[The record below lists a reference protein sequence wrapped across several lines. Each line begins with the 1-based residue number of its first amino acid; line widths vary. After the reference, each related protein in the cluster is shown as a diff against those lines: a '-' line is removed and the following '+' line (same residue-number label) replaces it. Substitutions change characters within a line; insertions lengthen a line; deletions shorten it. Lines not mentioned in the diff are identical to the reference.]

1 MKQKEKRTNLYLAL
15 LAPCGLA
22 AILWAL
28 ACFPYRKITVGMVAL
43 SLVTIFLSSNLRFQ
57 LPRVKIH
64 ITISDAL
71 VFLAMIM
78 YGGPAAI
85 LITVLETAFASWNF
99 RRQGV
104 KMRRKTIAINLFIS
118 ASTVFVTAIAARSI
132 FGPAPDV
139 IKLASGTFVSMLAII
154 TLTQFV
160 VNSFCV
166 SAFISIRSGTP
177 FWKVWHEYCLNALVM
192 YISGG
197 VMAGFGAKALEQI
210 DGVLFV
216 AVIGF
221 FGLVYFT
228 YRRYIDDIKATAAK
242 AEEAERQR
250 AEQAESHVKELEHYV
265 VQLEKSGQALKDSH
279 ERFRH
284 AAFHDALTG
293 LPNRNYFI
301 DAIKHLLKRSVS
313 DPNHKFAVLFL
324 DLNRFK
330 TINDSLGHMIG
341 DRLIKNVAKRL
352 SNIAGE
358 NIVGRFSG
366 DEFAVILP
374 EINSSTDVA
383 DFADRL
389 AARLAEP
396 YSLIGRKVFTSAC
409 VGIAFGNSRYRRAE
423 DLLRDADIAMYYAKD
438 SKQNYVVFD
447 KQMHTKAVS
456 QMQLETDLRQ
466 AIERKEFEI
475 YYQPIVSLD
484 DGAVSGFEALVRWN
498 HPKHG
503 MISPAEFIPVS
514 ESTDLIVPLTLMILQ
529 ESCRQVREWSK
540 ATQNRSLIVS
550 VNLSGKHFDH
560 PDLVKQIKNILDETR
575 FDPTCLKLEIT
586 ETAVMENA
594 ETAIAMLKNIKE
606 LGVKISIDDFGTGY
620 SSLSYLHKFPI
631 DTLKIDRSFVN
642 SIDDGSENEEIV
654 RTIVALAKALNL
666 TVVAE
671 GIENVSQMQYLRL
684 LGCESGQGYLFS
696 RPLPAME
703 VEKLLGES
711 LPWQYY
717 LLPVEKP
724 PVITTD
730 PYYLAM

>member
-1 MKQKEKRTNLYLAL
+1 MERKEKRTNLYLAI

-28 ACFPYRKITVGMVAL
+28 VRFPYGNITVGMVAL
-43 SLVTIFLSSNLRFQ
+43 SIVTIFLSSNLRFQ

-71 VFLAMIM
+71 VFLSMIM

-104 KMRRKTIAINLFIS
+104 TMKRKTIAINLLIS
-118 ASTVFVTAIAARSI
+118 ALTVFVTAMAARSI

-154 TLTQFV
+154 TLTQFL

-166 SAFISIRSGTP
+166 SAFISIKSGTP

-228 YRRYIDDIKATAAK
+228 YRRYVDDIKATAAK

-265 VQLEKSGQALKDSH
+265 VQLEKSGQALKKSH

-301 DAIKHLLKRSVS
+301 DAIKQLLKTCSS
-313 DPNHKFAVLFL
+313 DADHKFAVLFL

-330 TINDSLGHMIG
+330 TINDSLGHMMG

-366 DEFAVILP
+366 DEFALILP
-374 EINSSTDVA
+374 EIDKTKDVTG
-383 DFADRL
+383 FADRI

-409 VGIAFGNSRYRRAE
+409 IGIAFGNGGYRRAE

-438 SKQNYVVFD
+438 SKQNFVVFD

-456 QMQLETDLRQ
+456 QLQLETDLRH

-475 YYQPIVSLD
+475 YYQPIVNLD

-503 MISPAEFIPVS
+503 LISPSDFIPVS

-529 ESCRQVREWSK
+529 ESCRQVGEWSK
-540 ATQNRSLIVS
+540 DAQNRSLFVS

-560 PDLVKQIKNILDETR
+560 PDLVEQIKDVLDETR

-594 ETAIAMLKNIKE
+594 ETAISMLKSIKE

-671 GIENVSQMQYLRL
+671 GIENVNQFQYLSM

-696 RPLPAME
+696 RPLPATE
-703 VEKLLGES
+703 IVKLINDEAPWDYV
-711 LPWQYY
+711 LPIQHQN
-717 LLPVEKP
+717 V
-724 PVITTD
+724 VSVH
-730 PYYLAM
+730 PYFS

>member
-1 MKQKEKRTNLYLAL
+1 MERKEKRTNLYLAI

-28 ACFPYRKITVGMVAL
+28 VRFPYGNITVGMVAL
-43 SLVTIFLSSNLRFQ
+43 SIVTIFLSSNLRFQ

-71 VFLAMIM
+71 VFLSMIM

-104 KMRRKTIAINLFIS
+104 TMKRKTIAINLLIS
-118 ASTVFVTAIAARSI
+118 ALTVFVTAMAARSI

-154 TLTQFV
+154 TLTQFL

-166 SAFISIRSGTP
+166 SAFISIKSGTA

-228 YRRYIDDIKATAAK
+228 YRRYVDDIKATAAK

-265 VQLEKSGQALKDSH
+265 VQLEKSGQALKKSH

-301 DAIKHLLKRSVS
+301 DAIKQLLKTCSS
-313 DPNHKFAVLFL
+313 DADHKFAVLFL

-330 TINDSLGHMIG
+330 TINDSLGHMMG

-366 DEFAVILP
+366 DEFALILP
-374 EINSSTDVA
+374 EIDNTADVA
-383 DFADRL
+383 GFADRI

-409 VGIAFGNSRYRRAE
+409 IGIAFGNGGYRRAE

-438 SKQNYVVFD
+438 SKQNFVVFD

-456 QMQLETDLRQ
+456 QLQLETDLRH

-475 YYQPIVSLD
+475 YYQPIVNLD

-503 MISPAEFIPVS
+503 LISPSDFIPVS

-529 ESCRQVREWSK
+529 ESCRQVGEWSK
-540 ATQNRSLIVS
+540 DAQNRSLFVS

-560 PDLVKQIKNILDETR
+560 PDLVEQIKDVLDETR

-594 ETAIAMLKNIKE
+594 ETAISMLKSIKE

-671 GIENVSQMQYLRL
+671 GIENVNQFQYLSM

-696 RPLPAME
+696 RPLPATE
-703 VEKLLGES
+703 IVKLLNDEAPWDYV
-711 LPWQYY
+711 LPIQHQN
-717 LLPVEKP
+717 V
-724 PVITTD
+724 VSVH
-730 PYYLAM
+730 PYFS

>member
-1 MKQKEKRTNLYLAL
+1 MERKEKRTNLYLAI

-28 ACFPYRKITVGMVAL
+28 VRFPYGNITVGMVAL
-43 SLVTIFLSSNLRFQ
+43 SIVTIFLSSNLRFQ

-71 VFLAMIM
+71 VFLSMIM

-104 KMRRKTIAINLFIS
+104 TMKRKTIAINLLIS
-118 ASTVFVTAIAARSI
+118 ALTVFVTAMAARSI

-154 TLTQFV
+154 TLTQFL

-166 SAFISIRSGTP
+166 SAFISIKSGTA

-228 YRRYIDDIKATAAK
+228 YRRYVDDIKATAAK

-265 VQLEKSGQALKDSH
+265 VQLEKSGQALKKSH

-301 DAIKHLLKRSVS
+301 DAIKQLLKTCSS
-313 DPNHKFAVLFL
+313 DADHKFAVLFL

-330 TINDSLGHMIG
+330 TINDSLGHMMG

-366 DEFAVILP
+366 DEFALILP
-374 EINSSTDVA
+374 EIDKTTDVTG
-383 DFADRL
+383 FADRI

-409 VGIAFGNSRYRRAE
+409 IGIAFGNGGYRRAE

-438 SKQNYVVFD
+438 SKQNFVVFD

-456 QMQLETDLRQ
+456 QLQLETDLRH

-475 YYQPIVSLD
+475 YYQPIVNLD

-498 HPKHG
+498 HPNHG
-503 MISPAEFIPVS
+503 LISPSDFIPVS

-529 ESCRQVREWSK
+529 ESCRQVGEWSK
-540 ATQNRSLIVS
+540 DAQNRSLFVS

-560 PDLVKQIKNILDETR
+560 PDLVEQIKDVLDETR

-594 ETAIAMLKNIKE
+594 ETAISMLKSIKE

-671 GIENVSQMQYLRL
+671 GIENVNQFQYLSM

-696 RPLPAME
+696 RPLPATE
-703 VEKLLGES
+703 IVKLINDEAPWDYV
-711 LPWQYY
+711 LPIQHQN
-717 LLPVEKP
+717 V
-724 PVITTD
+724 VSVH
-730 PYYLAM
+730 PYFS

>member
-1 MKQKEKRTNLYLAL
+1 MERKEKRTNLYLAI

-28 ACFPYRKITVGMVAL
+28 VRFPYGNITVGMVAL
-43 SLVTIFLSSNLRFQ
+43 SIVTIFLSSNLRFQ

-71 VFLAMIM
+71 VFLSMIM

-104 KMRRKTIAINLFIS
+104 TMKRKTIAINLLIS
-118 ASTVFVTAIAARSI
+118 ALTVFVTAMAARSI

-154 TLTQFV
+154 TLTQFL

-166 SAFISIRSGTP
+166 SAFISIKSGTA

-228 YRRYIDDIKATAAK
+228 YRRYVDDIKATAAK

-265 VQLEKSGQALKDSH
+265 VQLEKSGQALKKSH

-301 DAIKHLLKRSVS
+301 DAIKQLLKTCSS
-313 DPNHKFAVLFL
+313 DADHKFAVLFL

-330 TINDSLGHMIG
+330 TINDSLGHMMG

-366 DEFAVILP
+366 DEFALILP
-374 EINSSTDVA
+374 EIDNTADVA
-383 DFADRL
+383 GFADRI

-409 VGIAFGNSRYRRAE
+409 IGIAFGNGGYRRAE

-438 SKQNYVVFD
+438 SKQNFVVFD

-456 QMQLETDLRQ
+456 QLQLETDLRH

-475 YYQPIVSLD
+475 YYQPIVNLD
-484 DGAVSGFEALVRWN
+484 NGAVSGFEALVRWN
-498 HPKHG
+498 HPNHG
-503 MISPAEFIPVS
+503 LISPSDFIPVS

-529 ESCRQVREWSK
+529 ESCRQVGEWSK
-540 ATQNRSLIVS
+540 DAQNRSLFVS

-560 PDLVKQIKNILDETR
+560 PDLVEQIKDVLDETR

-594 ETAIAMLKNIKE
+594 ETAISMLKSIKE

-671 GIENVSQMQYLRL
+671 GIENVNQFQYLSM

-696 RPLPAME
+696 RPLPATE
-703 VEKLLGES
+703 IVKLINDEAPWDYV
-711 LPWQYY
+711 LPIQHQN
-717 LLPVEKP
+717 V
-724 PVITTD
+724 VSVH
-730 PYYLAM
+730 PYFS

>member
-1 MKQKEKRTNLYLAL
+1 MERKEKRTNLYLAI

-28 ACFPYRKITVGMVAL
+28 VRFPYGNITVGMVAL
-43 SLVTIFLSSNLRFQ
+43 SIVTIFLSSNLRFQ

-71 VFLAMIM
+71 VFLSMIM

-104 KMRRKTIAINLFIS
+104 TMKRKTIAINLLIS
-118 ASTVFVTAIAARSI
+118 ALTVFVTAMAARSI

-154 TLTQFV
+154 TLTQFL

-166 SAFISIRSGTP
+166 SAFISIKSGTA

-228 YRRYIDDIKATAAK
+228 YRRYVDDIKATAAK

-265 VQLEKSGQALKDSH
+265 VQLEKSGQALKKSH

-301 DAIKHLLKRSVS
+301 DAIKQLLKTCSS
-313 DPNHKFAVLFL
+313 DADHKFAVLFL

-330 TINDSLGHMIG
+330 TINDSLGHMMG

-366 DEFAVILP
+366 DEFALILP
-374 EINSSTDVA
+374 EIDKTTDVTG
-383 DFADRL
+383 FADRI

-409 VGIAFGNSRYRRAE
+409 IGIAFGNGGYRRAE

-438 SKQNYVVFD
+438 SKQNFVVFD

-456 QMQLETDLRQ
+456 QLQLETDLRH

-475 YYQPIVSLD
+475 YYQPIVNLD
-484 DGAVSGFEALVRWN
+484 NGAVSGFEALVRWN

-503 MISPAEFIPVS
+503 LISPSDFIPVS

-529 ESCRQVREWSK
+529 ESCRQVGEWSK
-540 ATQNRSLIVS
+540 DAQNRSLFVS

-560 PDLVKQIKNILDETR
+560 PDLVEQIKDVLDETR

-594 ETAIAMLKNIKE
+594 ETAISMLKSIKE

-671 GIENVSQMQYLRL
+671 GIENVNQFQYLSM

-696 RPLPAME
+696 RPLPATE
-703 VEKLLGES
+703 IVKLINDEAPWDYV
-711 LPWQYY
+711 LPIQHQN
-717 LLPVEKP
+717 V
-724 PVITTD
+724 VSVH
-730 PYYLAM
+730 PYFS

>member
-1 MKQKEKRTNLYLAL
+1 MERKEKRTNLYLAI

-28 ACFPYRKITVGMVAL
+28 VRFPYGNITVGMVAL
-43 SLVTIFLSSNLRFQ
+43 SIVTIFLSSNLRFQ

-71 VFLAMIM
+71 VFLSMIM

-104 KMRRKTIAINLFIS
+104 TMKRKTIAINLLIS
-118 ASTVFVTAIAARSI
+118 ALTVFVTAMAARSI

-154 TLTQFV
+154 TLTQFL

-166 SAFISIRSGTP
+166 SAFISIKSGTA

-228 YRRYIDDIKATAAK
+228 YRRYVDDIKATAAK

-265 VQLEKSGQALKDSH
+265 VQLEKSGQALKKSH

-301 DAIKHLLKRSVS
+301 DAIKQLLKTCSS
-313 DPNHKFAVLFL
+313 DADHKFAVLFL

-330 TINDSLGHMIG
+330 TINDSLGHMMG

-366 DEFAVILP
+366 DEFALILP
-374 EINSSTDVA
+374 EIDKTTDVTG
-383 DFADRL
+383 FADRI

-409 VGIAFGNSRYRRAE
+409 IGIAFGNGGYRRAE

-438 SKQNYVVFD
+438 SKQNFVVFD

-456 QMQLETDLRQ
+456 QLQLETDLRH

-475 YYQPIVSLD
+475 YYQPIVNLD

-503 MISPAEFIPVS
+503 LISPSDFIPVS

-529 ESCRQVREWSK
+529 ESCRQVGEWSK
-540 ATQNRSLIVS
+540 DAQNRSLFVS

-560 PDLVKQIKNILDETR
+560 PDLVEQIKDVLDETR

-594 ETAIAMLKNIKE
+594 ETAISMLKSIKE

-671 GIENVSQMQYLRL
+671 GIENVNQFQYLSM

-696 RPLPAME
+696 RPLPATE
-703 VEKLLGES
+703 IVKLINDEAPWDYV
-711 LPWQYY
+711 LPIQHQN
-717 LLPVEKP
+717 V
-724 PVITTD
+724 VSVH
-730 PYYLAM
+730 PYFS

>member
-1 MKQKEKRTNLYLAL
+1 MERKEKRTNLYLAI

-28 ACFPYRKITVGMVAL
+28 VRFPYGNITVGMVAL
-43 SLVTIFLSSNLRFQ
+43 SIVTIFLSSNLRFQ

-71 VFLAMIM
+71 VFLSMIM

-104 KMRRKTIAINLFIS
+104 TMKRKTIAINLLIS
-118 ASTVFVTAIAARSI
+118 ALTVFVTAMAARSI

-154 TLTQFV
+154 TLTQFL

-166 SAFISIRSGTP
+166 SAFISIKSGTA

-228 YRRYIDDIKATAAK
+228 YRRYVDDIKATAAK

-265 VQLEKSGQALKDSH
+265 VQLEKSGQALKKSH

-301 DAIKHLLKRSVS
+301 DAIKQLLKTCSS
-313 DPNHKFAVLFL
+313 DADHKFAVLFL

-330 TINDSLGHMIG
+330 TINDSLGHMMG

-366 DEFAVILP
+366 DEFALILP
-374 EINSSTDVA
+374 EIDNTADVA
-383 DFADRL
+383 GFADRI

-409 VGIAFGNSRYRRAE
+409 IGIAFGNGGYRRAE

-438 SKQNYVVFD
+438 SKQNFVVFD

-456 QMQLETDLRQ
+456 QLQLETDLRH

-475 YYQPIVSLD
+475 YYQPIVNLD
-484 DGAVSGFEALVRWN
+484 NGAVSGFEALVRWN

-503 MISPAEFIPVS
+503 LISPSDFIPVS

-529 ESCRQVREWSK
+529 ESCRQVGEWSK
-540 ATQNRSLIVS
+540 DAQNRSLFVS

-560 PDLVKQIKNILDETR
+560 PDLVEQIKDVLDETR

-594 ETAIAMLKNIKE
+594 ETAISMLKSIKE

-671 GIENVSQMQYLRL
+671 GIENVNQFQYLSM

-696 RPLPAME
+696 RPLPATE
-703 VEKLLGES
+703 IVKLINDEAPWDYV
-711 LPWQYY
+711 LPIQHQN
-717 LLPVEKP
+717 V
-724 PVITTD
+724 VSVH
-730 PYYLAM
+730 PYFS

>member
-1 MKQKEKRTNLYLAL
+1 MERKEKRTNLYLAI

-28 ACFPYRKITVGMVAL
+28 VRFPYGNITVGMVAL
-43 SLVTIFLSSNLRFQ
+43 SIVTIFLSSNLRFQ

-71 VFLAMIM
+71 VFLSMIM

-104 KMRRKTIAINLFIS
+104 TMKRKTIAINLLIS
-118 ASTVFVTAIAARSI
+118 ALTVFVTAMAARSI

-154 TLTQFV
+154 TLTQFL

-166 SAFISIRSGTP
+166 SAFISIKSGTA

-228 YRRYIDDIKATAAK
+228 YRRYVDDIKATAAK

-265 VQLEKSGQALKDSH
+265 VQLEKSGQALKKSH

-301 DAIKHLLKRSVS
+301 DAIKQLLKTCSS
-313 DPNHKFAVLFL
+313 DADHKFAVLFL

-330 TINDSLGHMIG
+330 TINDSLGHMMG

-366 DEFAVILP
+366 DEFALILP
-374 EINSSTDVA
+374 EIDKTTDVTG
-383 DFADRL
+383 FADRI

-409 VGIAFGNSRYRRAE
+409 IGIAFGNGGYRRAE

-438 SKQNYVVFD
+438 SKQNFVVFD

-456 QMQLETDLRQ
+456 QLQLETDLRH

-475 YYQPIVSLD
+475 YYQPIVNLD

-503 MISPAEFIPVS
+503 LISPADFIPVS

-529 ESCRQVREWSK
+529 ESCRQVGEWSK
-540 ATQNRSLIVS
+540 DAQNRSLFVS

-560 PDLVKQIKNILDETR
+560 PDLVEQIKGVLDETR

-594 ETAIAMLKNIKE
+594 ETAISMLKSIKE

-671 GIENVSQMQYLRL
+671 GIENVNQFQYLSM

-696 RPLPAME
+696 RPLPATE
-703 VEKLLGES
+703 IVKLINDEAPWDYV
-711 LPWQYY
+711 LPIQHQN
-717 LLPVEKP
+717 V
-724 PVITTD
+724 VSVH
-730 PYYLAM
+730 PYFS

>member
-1 MKQKEKRTNLYLAL
+1 
-15 LAPCGLA
+15 
-22 AILWAL
+22 
-28 ACFPYRKITVGMVAL
+28 
-43 SLVTIFLSSNLRFQ
+43 
-57 LPRVKIH
+57 
-64 ITISDAL
+64 
-71 VFLAMIM
+71 
-78 YGGPAAI
+78 
-85 LITVLETAFASWNF
+85 
-99 RRQGV
+99 
-104 KMRRKTIAINLFIS
+104 
-118 ASTVFVTAIAARSI
+118 
-132 FGPAPDV
+132 
-139 IKLASGTFVSMLAII
+139 
-154 TLTQFV
+154 
-160 VNSFCV
+160 
-166 SAFISIRSGTP
+166 
-177 FWKVWHEYCLNALVM
+177 M

>member
-1 MKQKEKRTNLYLAL
+1 MERKEKRTNLYLAI

-28 ACFPYRKITVGMVAL
+28 VRFPYGNITVGMVAL
-43 SLVTIFLSSNLRFQ
+43 SIVTIFLSSNLRFQ

-71 VFLAMIM
+71 VFLSMIM

-104 KMRRKTIAINLFIS
+104 TMKRKTIAINLLIS
-118 ASTVFVTAIAARSI
+118 ALTVFVTAMAARSI

-154 TLTQFV
+154 TLTQFL

-166 SAFISIRSGTP
+166 SAFISIKSGTA

-228 YRRYIDDIKATAAK
+228 YRRYVDDIKATAAK

-265 VQLEKSGQALKDSH
+265 VQLEKSGQALKKSH

-301 DAIKHLLKRSVS
+301 DAIKQLLKTCSS
-313 DPNHKFAVLFL
+313 DADHKFAVLFL

-330 TINDSLGHMIG
+330 TINDSLGHMMG

-366 DEFAVILP
+366 DEFALILP
-374 EINSSTDVA
+374 EIDNTADVA
-383 DFADRL
+383 GFADRI

-409 VGIAFGNSRYRRAE
+409 IGIAFGNGGYRRAE

-438 SKQNYVVFD
+438 SKQNFVVFD

-456 QMQLETDLRQ
+456 QLQLETDLRH

-475 YYQPIVSLD
+475 YYQPIVNLD

-503 MISPAEFIPVS
+503 LISPSDFIPVS

-529 ESCRQVREWSK
+529 ESCRQVGEWSK
-540 ATQNRSLIVS
+540 DAQNRSLFVS

-560 PDLVKQIKNILDETR
+560 PDLVEQIKDVLDETR

-594 ETAIAMLKNIKE
+594 ETAISMLKSIKE

-671 GIENVSQMQYLRL
+671 GIENVNQFQYLSM

-696 RPLPAME
+696 RPLPATE
-703 VEKLLGES
+703 IVKLLTDEAPWDYV
-711 LPWQYY
+711 LPIQHQN
-717 LLPVEKP
+717 V
-724 PVITTD
+724 VSVH
-730 PYYLAM
+730 PYFS

>member
-1 MKQKEKRTNLYLAL
+1 MERKEKRTNLYLAI

-28 ACFPYRKITVGMVAL
+28 VRFPYGNITVGMVAL
-43 SLVTIFLSSNLRFQ
+43 SIVTILLSSNLRFQ

-71 VFLAMIM
+71 VFLSMIM

-104 KMRRKTIAINLFIS
+104 TMKRKTIAINLLIS
-118 ASTVFVTAIAARSI
+118 ALTVFVTAMAARSI

-154 TLTQFV
+154 TLTQFL

-166 SAFISIRSGTP
+166 SAFISIKSGTA

-228 YRRYIDDIKATAAK
+228 YRRYVDDIKATAAK

-265 VQLEKSGQALKDSH
+265 VQLEKSGQALKKSH

-301 DAIKHLLKRSVS
+301 DAIKQLLKTCSS
-313 DPNHKFAVLFL
+313 DADHKFAVLFL

-330 TINDSLGHMIG
+330 TINDSLGHMMG

-366 DEFAVILP
+366 DEFALILP
-374 EINSSTDVA
+374 EIDNTADVA
-383 DFADRL
+383 GFADRI

-409 VGIAFGNSRYRRAE
+409 IGIAFGNGGYRRAE

-438 SKQNYVVFD
+438 SKQNFVVFD

-456 QMQLETDLRQ
+456 QLQLETDLRH

-475 YYQPIVSLD
+475 YYQPIVNLD

-503 MISPAEFIPVS
+503 LISPADFIPVS

-529 ESCRQVREWSK
+529 ESCRQVGEWSK
-540 ATQNRSLIVS
+540 DAQNRSLFVS

-560 PDLVKQIKNILDETR
+560 PDLVEQIKDVLDETR

-594 ETAIAMLKNIKE
+594 ETAISMLKSIKE

-671 GIENVSQMQYLRL
+671 GIENVNQFQYLSM

-696 RPLPAME
+696 RPLPATE
-703 VEKLLGES
+703 IVKLLNDEAPWDYV
-711 LPWQYY
+711 LPIQHQN
-717 LLPVEKP
+717 V
-724 PVITTD
+724 VSVH
-730 PYYLAM
+730 PYFS

>member
-1 MKQKEKRTNLYLAL
+1 MERKEKRTNLYLAI

-28 ACFPYRKITVGMVAL
+28 VRFPYGNITVGMVAL
-43 SLVTIFLSSNLRFQ
+43 SIVTIFLSSNLRFQ

-71 VFLAMIM
+71 VFLSMIM

-104 KMRRKTIAINLFIS
+104 TMKRKTIAINLLIS
-118 ASTVFVTAIAARSI
+118 ALTVFVTAMAARSI

-154 TLTQFV
+154 TLTQFL

-166 SAFISIRSGTP
+166 SAFISIKSGTA

-228 YRRYIDDIKATAAK
+228 YRRYVDDIKATAAK

-265 VQLEKSGQALKDSH
+265 VQLEKSGQALKKSH

-301 DAIKHLLKRSVS
+301 DAIKQLLKTCSS
-313 DPNHKFAVLFL
+313 DADHKFAVLFL

-330 TINDSLGHMIG
+330 TINDSLGHMMG

-366 DEFAVILP
+366 DEFALILP
-374 EINSSTDVA
+374 EIDNTADVA
-383 DFADRL
+383 GFADRI

-409 VGIAFGNSRYRRAE
+409 IGIAFGNGGYRRAE

-438 SKQNYVVFD
+438 SKQNFVVFD

-456 QMQLETDLRQ
+456 QLQLETDLRH

-475 YYQPIVSLD
+475 YYQPIVNLD
-484 DGAVSGFEALVRWN
+484 NGAVSGFEALVRWN

-503 MISPAEFIPVS
+503 LISPSDFIPVS

-529 ESCRQVREWSK
+529 ESCRQVGEWSK
-540 ATQNRSLIVS
+540 DAQNRSLFVS

-560 PDLVKQIKNILDETR
+560 PDLVEQIKDVLDETR

-594 ETAIAMLKNIKE
+594 ETAISMLKSIKE

-671 GIENVSQMQYLRL
+671 GIENVNQFQYLSM

-696 RPLPAME
+696 RPLPATE
-703 VEKLLGES
+703 IVKLLTDEAPWDYV
-711 LPWQYY
+711 LPIQHQN
-717 LLPVEKP
+717 V
-724 PVITTD
+724 VSVH
-730 PYYLAM
+730 PYFS

>member
-1 MKQKEKRTNLYLAL
+1 MERKEKRTNLYLAI

-28 ACFPYRKITVGMVAL
+28 VRFPYGNITVGMVAL
-43 SLVTIFLSSNLRFQ
+43 SIVTIFLSSNLRFQ

-71 VFLAMIM
+71 VFLSMIM

-104 KMRRKTIAINLFIS
+104 TMKRKTIAINLLIS
-118 ASTVFVTAIAARSI
+118 ALTVFVTAMAARSI

-154 TLTQFV
+154 TLTQFL

-166 SAFISIRSGTP
+166 SAFISIKSGTA

-228 YRRYIDDIKATAAK
+228 YRRYVDDIKATAAK

-265 VQLEKSGQALKDSH
+265 VQLEKSGQALKKSH

-301 DAIKHLLKRSVS
+301 DAIKQLLKTCSS
-313 DPNHKFAVLFL
+313 DADHKFAVLFL

-330 TINDSLGHMIG
+330 TINDSLGHMMG

-366 DEFAVILP
+366 DEFALILP
-374 EINSSTDVA
+374 EIDNTADVA
-383 DFADRL
+383 GFADRI

-409 VGIAFGNSRYRRAE
+409 IGIAFGNGGYRRAE

-438 SKQNYVVFD
+438 SKQNFVVFD

-456 QMQLETDLRQ
+456 QLQLETDLRH

-475 YYQPIVSLD
+475 YYQPIVNLD
-484 DGAVSGFEALVRWN
+484 NGAVSGFEALVRWN

-503 MISPAEFIPVS
+503 LISPSDFIPVS

-529 ESCRQVREWSK
+529 ES
-540 ATQNRSLIVS
+540 
-550 VNLSGKHFDH
+550 
-560 PDLVKQIKNILDETR
+560 
-575 FDPTCLKLEIT
+575 
-586 ETAVMENA
+586 
-594 ETAIAMLKNIKE
+594 
-606 LGVKISIDDFGTGY
+606 
-620 SSLSYLHKFPI
+620 
-631 DTLKIDRSFVN
+631 
-642 SIDDGSENEEIV
+642 
-654 RTIVALAKALNL
+654 
-666 TVVAE
+666 
-671 GIENVSQMQYLRL
+671 
-684 LGCESGQGYLFS
+684 
-696 RPLPAME
+696 
-703 VEKLLGES
+703 
-711 LPWQYY
+711 
-717 LLPVEKP
+717 
-724 PVITTD
+724 
-730 PYYLAM
+730 

>member
-1 MKQKEKRTNLYLAL
+1 MERKEKRTNLYLAI

-28 ACFPYRKITVGMVAL
+28 VRFPYGNITVGMVAL
-43 SLVTIFLSSNLRFQ
+43 SIVTIFLSSNLRFQ

-71 VFLAMIM
+71 VFLSMIM

-104 KMRRKTIAINLFIS
+104 TMKRKTIAINLLIS
-118 ASTVFVTAIAARSI
+118 ALTVFVTAMAARSI

-154 TLTQFV
+154 TLTQFL

-166 SAFISIRSGTP
+166 SAFISIKSGTA

-228 YRRYIDDIKATAAK
+228 YRRYVDDIKATAAK

-265 VQLEKSGQALKDSH
+265 VQLEKSGQALKKSH

-301 DAIKHLLKRSVS
+301 DAIKQLLKTCSS
-313 DPNHKFAVLFL
+313 DADHKFAVLFL

-330 TINDSLGHMIG
+330 TINDSLGHMMG

-366 DEFAVILP
+366 DEFALILP
-374 EINSSTDVA
+374 EIDNTADVA
-383 DFADRL
+383 GFADRI

-409 VGIAFGNSRYRRAE
+409 IGIAFGNGGYRRAE

-438 SKQNYVVFD
+438 SKQNFVVFD

-456 QMQLETDLRQ
+456 QLQLETDLRH

-475 YYQPIVSLD
+475 YYQPIVNLD

-503 MISPAEFIPVS
+503 LISPSDFIPVS

-529 ESCRQVREWSK
+529 ESCRQVGEWSK
-540 ATQNRSLIVS
+540 DAQNRSLFVS

-560 PDLVKQIKNILDETR
+560 PDLVEQIKDVLDETR

-594 ETAIAMLKNIKE
+594 ETAISMLKSIKE

-671 GIENVSQMQYLRL
+671 GIENVNQFQYLSM

-696 RPLPAME
+696 RPLPATE
-703 VEKLLGES
+703 IVKLINDEAPWDYV
-711 LPWQYY
+711 LPIQHQN
-717 LLPVEKP
+717 V
-724 PVITTD
+724 VSVH
-730 PYYLAM
+730 PYFS

>member
-1 MKQKEKRTNLYLAL
+1 MERKEKRTNLYLAI

-28 ACFPYRKITVGMVAL
+28 VRFPYGNITVGMVAL
-43 SLVTIFLSSNLRFQ
+43 SIVTIFLSSNLRFQ

-71 VFLAMIM
+71 VFLSMIM

-104 KMRRKTIAINLFIS
+104 TMKRKTIAINLLIS
-118 ASTVFVTAIAARSI
+118 ALTVFVTAMAARSI

-154 TLTQFV
+154 TLTQFL

-166 SAFISIRSGTP
+166 SAFISIKSGTA

-228 YRRYIDDIKATAAK
+228 YRRYVDDIKATAAK

-265 VQLEKSGQALKDSH
+265 VQLEKSGQALKKSH

-301 DAIKHLLKRSVS
+301 DAIKQLLKTCSS
-313 DPNHKFAVLFL
+313 DADHKFAVLFL

-330 TINDSLGHMIG
+330 TINDSLGHMMG

-366 DEFAVILP
+366 DEFALILP
-374 EINSSTDVA
+374 EIDNTTDVA
-383 DFADRL
+383 GFADRI

-409 VGIAFGNSRYRRAE
+409 IGIAFGNGGYRRAE

-438 SKQNYVVFD
+438 SKQNFVVFD

-456 QMQLETDLRQ
+456 QLQLETDLRH

-475 YYQPIVSLD
+475 YYQPIVNLD

-503 MISPAEFIPVS
+503 LISPSDFIPVS

-529 ESCRQVREWSK
+529 ESCRQVGEWSK
-540 ATQNRSLIVS
+540 DAQNRSLFVS

-560 PDLVKQIKNILDETR
+560 PDLVEQIKDVLDETR

-594 ETAIAMLKNIKE
+594 ETAISMLKSIKE

-671 GIENVSQMQYLRL
+671 GIENVNQFQYLSM

-696 RPLPAME
+696 RPLPATE
-703 VEKLLGES
+703 IVKLINDEAPWDYV
-711 LPWQYY
+711 LPIQHQN
-717 LLPVEKP
+717 V
-724 PVITTD
+724 VSVH
-730 PYYLAM
+730 PYFS